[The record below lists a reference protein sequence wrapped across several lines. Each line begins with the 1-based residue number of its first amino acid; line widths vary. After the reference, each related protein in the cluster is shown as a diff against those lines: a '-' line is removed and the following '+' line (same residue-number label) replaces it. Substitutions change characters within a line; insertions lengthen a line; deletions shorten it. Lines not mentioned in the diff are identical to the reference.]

1 MLKLVEKNKKEMI
14 TFGLFGLVGV
24 ILVPVARCIIKAA
37 NHYPKVF
44 RWISFIIFILV
55 CICGILFIQSEN
67 AKFVVICIGMMLV
80 INSLSTSSRK

>member
-1 MLKLVEKNKKEMI
+1 MLKFVEKNKKEMI
-14 TFGLFGLVGV
+14 TFGLFGLAGV

-44 RWISFIIFILV
+44 RWISFIIYILV

-67 AKFVVICIGMMLV
+67 VKFAVLCIGAMLA
-80 INSLSTSSRK
+80 INSLSMNRRK